1 MGLLKRLFTRL
12 DPAALLS
19 ESKLFTGVNNQS
31 VSEMAVTLHMCV
43 NFNAFNDKSNND
55 VKSCS
60 FFFILLNGLLVKIF
74 RKLSESMMVF

>member
-60 FFFILLNGLLVKIF
+60 FFLHTFKMGYL
-74 RKLSESMMVF
+74 